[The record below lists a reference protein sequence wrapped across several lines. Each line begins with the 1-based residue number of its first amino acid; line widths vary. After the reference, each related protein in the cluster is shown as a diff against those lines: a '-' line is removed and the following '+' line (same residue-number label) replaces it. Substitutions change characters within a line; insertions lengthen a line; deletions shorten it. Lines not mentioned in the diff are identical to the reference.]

1 MRAPFVTA
9 VLVLAMLGAVLA
21 PRAAAADDVT
31 IPAAGTTPALT
42 GYLARP
48 AAVPAPAVLVLSTCA
63 GLGTLEKATV
73 DDLAAHG
80 FVGLAIDTN
89 TPQGSANTCAF
100 VAKAAPV
107 GATYAISTLTWL
119 AAQPYVTS
127 DRLGILGFSQG
138 GIEALDL
145 TDPWTECGPMT
156 PYAPGQ
162 RQTAVQRCPPVRR
175 PLPRGVRA
183 AVAYYPACAQRS
195 SNVYVPLQMFD
206 GDADDW
212 IPFAPCQALAQSATA
227 AGKTVQITTY
237 PGATHYFNEPA
248 NAPRTY
254 LGHTLRYDS
263 AAAADAEAKTMAFF
277 AQQLR

>member
-1 MRAPFVTA
+1 MRDPFVTGA
-9 VLVLAMLGAVLA
+9 LLLATLSAVLA
-21 PRAAAADDVT
+21 PRIAAADDVT
-31 IPAAGTTPALT
+31 LPAAGTSPALT

-48 AAVPAPAVLVLSTCA
+48 AVLPAPAVLVLPSCV
-63 GLGTLEKATV
+63 GLGKMERAAV

-89 TPQGSANTCAF
+89 TPQGSASTCAF
-100 VAKAAPV
+100 VAKAVAV
-107 GATYAISTLTWL
+107 ADGYAISALSWL
-119 AAQPYVTS
+119 AAQPYVKS
-127 DRLGILGFSQG
+127 DQLGLLGFSQG
-138 GIEALDL
+138 GIVALDL
-145 TDPWTECGPMT
+145 DDPWTECGPMT

-183 AVAYYPACAQRS
+183 VVAYYPTCAQRTP
-195 SNVYVPLQMFD
+195 NVYVPLQILD

-237 PGATHYFNEPA
+237 PGVTHYFNEPA
-248 NAPRTY
+248 TAPRTY
-254 LGHTLRYDS
+254 LGHTLRYDP

-277 AQQLR
+277 AQLLR